1 MSQIPSVWQK
11 LGLKIASS
19 LLRKSNL
26 NLSLVQSYIS
36 QISKEGSWI
45 MEQSGDFPMQLL
57 CFTWSV
63 RSYSTFTLKQSHK
76 TGSMSINVSL
86 CLRRVCQFKHTLQLR
101 TFKLTLQKGK
111 QNVFHHLFAGFWFQT
126 WWHTPRHPFQNKNS
140 VKFSLKK
147 SCFLICKCISKQK
160 EHVWSVKIQLNLK
173 CCLCVILY

>member
-111 QNVFHHLFAGFWFQT
+111 QKVFHHLFGGFWFQT